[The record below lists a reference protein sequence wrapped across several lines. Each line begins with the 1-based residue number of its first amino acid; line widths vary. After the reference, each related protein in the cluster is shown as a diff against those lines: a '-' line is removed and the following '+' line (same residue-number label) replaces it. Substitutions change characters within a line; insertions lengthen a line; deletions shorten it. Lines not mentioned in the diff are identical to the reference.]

1 MLYNWVK
8 IMHCNCFDYLIRHN
22 YSALPIISLYISYKT
37 PFFFIYIP
45 RGHFL
50 RLRLSLRYAYYVFLL
65 HNLEL
70 IFRFKKNDELS
81 INLDFK
87 MTNYDIFIVLSFNL
101 NTSRLYL
108 NRSKL
113 RTMNQ
118 NSMWGG
124 RGSVWCLTP
133 LSTISQLYRGG

>member
-1 MLYNWVK
+1 M
-8 IMHCNCFDYLIRHN
+8 
-22 YSALPIISLYISYKT
+22 
-37 PFFFIYIP
+37 
-45 RGHFL
+45 

-118 NSMWGG
+118 NSM
-124 RGSVWCLTP
+124 
-133 LSTISQLYRGG
+133 